1 MRASTTSSTPLN
13 PSSPP
18 PRPPLPPPLELT
30 APPPIPAP
38 AAPAPALALSP
49 VPIGDALLPF
59 HTRSEKSSNSDLRSL
74 VLASYYS
81 DLRSLVLAS
90 YWPALP
96 SYWPPLASYWPI
108 LLRPKRLARLETHR
122 DLQKPKE
129 TYKEIQYDLHSKR
142 DSIRPALK
150 ETDYHQQSCAFSP
163 GQESQPLKT
172 RFFFCL
178 FSVFHLHLTCAFF
191 EGEQPLRNA
200 LLIACFHS
208 ACYHSGFIFHLCF
221 RSRGPSLRKV
231 E

>member
-13 PSSPP
+13 PSS
-18 PRPPLPPPLELT
+18 
-30 APPPIPAP
+30 PPPIPAP

-96 SYWPPLASYWPI
+96 SYWPI

-200 LLIACFHS
+200 LLIAC
-208 ACYHSGFIFHLCF
+208 YHSFDCMFSFWLYLSPVF
-221 RSRGPSLRKV
+221 SLQGAKLA
-231 E
+231 ES